1 MVVERSRAFVSC
13 SAERKRMHA
22 CHMRRRIHVRF
33 CQLQRGSNG
42 YFVRIHLC
50 ALYIYKRIFLYRYL
64 ESGKGL
70 DVCNRRATDVQH
82 LATHIVE
89 IPVYILHIY
98 MYSSLIDTCSA
109 AGVFLRAATAA
120 KSATAAYTS
129 YMIRIYPYTSHVLPT
144 YSSLIDTC
152 SAAGVLRSATVTK
165 STHARIRIYPH
176 TSFVLHTYISLIDTC
191 SAAGVLR
198 SATAVKSA

>member
-70 DVCNRRATDVQH
+70 DVCNRRATDVQQTSGKGLDVCNRQVARVLMSATDVQQTCNRRATDVQH

-152 SAAGVLRSATVTK
+152 SAAGVLRSAT
-165 STHARIRIYPH
+165 
-176 TSFVLHTYISLIDTC
+176 
-191 SAAGVLR
+191 
-198 SATAVKSA
+198 AVKSA

>member
-70 DVCNRRATDVQH
+70 DVCNRRATDVQQTSGKGLDVCNRQVARVLMSATDVQQTCNRRATDVQH

-120 KSATAAYTS
+120 KSGQQRL
-129 YMIRIYPYTSHVLPT
+129 RIH
-144 YSSLIDTC
+144 
-152 SAAGVLRSATVTK
+152 
-165 STHARIRIYPH
+165 H
-176 TSFVLHTYISLIDTC
+176 T
-191 SAAGVLR
+191 
-198 SATAVKSA
+198 

>member
-70 DVCNRRATDVQH
+70 DVCNRRATDVQQTSGKGLDVCNRRATDVQQTSGKGLDVCNRQVARVLMSATDVQQTCNRRATDVQH

-120 KSATAAYTS
+120 KSGQQRL
-129 YMIRIYPYTSHVLPT
+129 RIH
-144 YSSLIDTC
+144 
-152 SAAGVLRSATVTK
+152 
-165 STHARIRIYPH
+165 H
-176 TSFVLHTYISLIDTC
+176 T
-191 SAAGVLR
+191 
-198 SATAVKSA
+198 